1 MYPSEGFGETR
12 GRAVADLPCRLG
24 DTSSGQQQSPRLTHS
39 PRSYVVLG
47 AAYAAS
53 TSLFDGACTYAD
65 YVSNLIWANFSYIMP
80 FTITLIGGFIIDR
93 EYTDDTLKA
102 LFCVPV
108 SWRKLIAAKLVV
120 AWLAAIAFGAFS
132 FLCSVALSLAWV
144 HPADFTAAALLRGAG
159 QVIGLNALQFLALA
173 PIIALFARWRG
184 KFFVGVLVAFCYGFV
199 GIFVAGQNLADV
211 YPPSAAFGII
221 GYTPID
227 GSGIVSYNPLVGA
240 AVLVACLV
248 VTMVIASCSFPDGG
262 ERARSGRQR
271 APRGR
276 RAR

>member
-24 DTSSGQQQSPRLTHS
+24 DTFFRPAAEPSPHAFAAQLCGAGGGVCSLDEPFRRGVHLRRLRLE
-39 PRSYVVLG
+39 P
-47 AAYAAS
+47 
-53 TSLFDGACTYAD
+53 
-65 YVSNLIWANFSYIMP
+65 NLANFSYIMP

-108 SWRKLIAAKLVV
+108 SWRKVIAAKLVV

-144 HPADFTAAALLRGAG
+144 HPADCTVAALLRGAG

-248 VTMVIASCSFPDGG
+248 VTMVIASCSSPDGG

-271 APRGR
+271 ATRGR

>member
-1 MYPSEGFGETR
+1 MGTLILCEFMKLKRYNVLWFG
-12 GRAVADLPCRLG
+12 AV
-24 DTSSGQQQSPRLTHS
+24 T
-39 PRSYVVLG
+39 VVLG

-53 TSLFDGACTYAD
+53 TSLFDGPCTYAN

-80 FTITLIGGFIIDR
+80 FTVTLIGGFIIDR

-108 SWRKLIAAKLVV
+108 SWRRLLAAKLVA

-132 FLCSVALSLAWV
+132 FLCSVVLSFAWV
-144 HPADFTAAALLRGAG
+144 HPADFTAAVLARGAA
-159 QVIGLNALQFLALA
+159 QVIGLNALQFLAVA
-173 PIIALFARWRG
+173 PIIAFFARWRG
-184 KFFVGVLVAFCYGFV
+184 KFFIGVLVAFCYGFV

-211 YPPSAAFGII
+211 YPPSAAFGLI

-227 GSGIVSYNPLVGA
+227 GSGIVSYNPVVGA
-240 AVLVACLV
+240 AVLAVCVV
-248 VTMVIASCSFPDGG
+248 VTVAIACCSVPDGSG
-262 ERARSGRQR
+262 KARSGRQR

-276 RAR
+276 GVQRTR

>member
-1 MYPSEGFGETR
+1 MRVHELKRYNVLWFG
-12 GRAVADLPCRLG
+12 AV
-24 DTSSGQQQSPRLTHS
+24 T
-39 PRSYVVLG
+39 VVLG

-144 HPADFTAAALLRGAG
+144 HPADSTAAALLRGAE

-199 GIFVAGQNLADV
+199 GIFVAGQNLAACIR
-211 YPPSAAFGII
+211 PRPRSESSATRPSTVRASSRITRLWARR
-221 GYTPID
+221 
-227 GSGIVSYNPLVGA
+227 
-240 AVLVACLV
+240 CLRPV
-248 VTMVIASCSFPDGG
+248 WW
-262 ERARSGRQR
+262 
-271 APRGR
+271 
-276 RAR
+276 